1 MLPFVKCV
9 SQKDL
14 QLQVDAKVIFIDYCA
29 LVLAV
34 ALPFLL
40 RFRQEWRYAV
50 PTEVSS
56 VKFCRHWRRYS
67 FPTELQVVSF
77 PMNFYRR
84 RRMVGQGH
92 FSATAIF
99 KNDGKTTIIFL
110 SFIDLH
116 KGECPG
122 CIFCSLIDYKSWTKI
137 KAVSGLTQGDVISAQ
152 KGSKLLMEEIIYW

>member
-67 FPTELQVVSF
+67 LPTELKLCPSQWSSAIGVAWWGKDTF
-77 PMNFYRR
+77 QRR
-84 RRMVGQGH
+84 PY
-92 FSATAIF
+92 F
-99 KNDGKTTIIFL
+99 KRWKDNNYIVCFL
-110 SFIDLH
+110 DLH
-116 KGECPG
+116 KGECSG
-122 CIFCSLIDYKSWTKI
+122 CNCRSFIDYNSCKKI
-137 KAVSGLTQGDVISAQ
+137 EVVSGLG
-152 KGSKLLMEEIIYW
+152 WP

>member
-1 MLPFVKCV
+1 MYQVWRLKVLRFVNFV

-40 RFRQEWRYAV
+40 KFRQEWRYAV

-67 FPTELQVVSF
+67 LPTEL
-77 PMNFYRR
+77 
-84 RRMVGQGH
+84 
-92 FSATAIF
+92 
-99 KNDGKTTIIFL
+99 KL
-110 SFIDLH
+110 
-116 KGECPG
+116 CP
-122 CIFCSLIDYKSWTKI
+122 S
-137 KAVSGLTQGDVISAQ
+137 Q
-152 KGSKLLMEEIIYW
+152 

>member
-1 MLPFVKCV
+1 MCFSERLAIASGRQSNLYRLLCPCTCGG
-9 SQKDL
+9 
-14 QLQVDAKVIFIDYCA
+14 IA
-29 LVLAV
+29 L
-34 ALPFLL
+34 
-40 RFRQEWRYAV
+40 
-50 PTEVSS
+50 PTEVPPRVAVCRSYRS
-56 VKFCRHWRRYS
+56 KFS
-67 FPTELQVVSF
+67 EVLSTLAPLFPSYWTQVVSF
-77 PMNFYRR
+77 PVKFCNR

>member
-1 MLPFVKCV
+1 MYQVWRLKVLRFVNFV

-50 PTEVSS
+50 PIEVSS

-67 FPTELQVVSF
+67 LPTELQVVSF

-92 FSATAIF
+92 FSATATF
-99 KNDGKTTIIFL
+99 RKDGKTIIILFVL
-110 SFIDLH
+110 
-116 KGECPG
+116 
-122 CIFCSLIDYKSWTKI
+122 
-137 KAVSGLTQGDVISAQ
+137 
-152 KGSKLLMEEIIYW
+152 

>member
-50 PTEVSS
+50 PIEVSS
-56 VKFCRHWRRYS
+56 VKCCRVR
-67 FPTELQVVSF
+67 L
-77 PMNFYRR
+77 
-84 RRMVGQGH
+84 
-92 FSATAIF
+92 ATAMI
-99 KNDGKTTIIFL
+99 
-110 SFIDLH
+110 
-116 KGECPG
+116 C
-122 CIFCSLIDYKSWTKI
+122 CKS
-137 KAVSGLTQGDVISAQ
+137 VNV
-152 KGSKLLMEEIIYW
+152 